1 MRKKDYIA
9 DLTKYVNMLHE
20 ASFFNYDFMKKQ
32 AIHQINNNFP
42 DIAKEVLGEWR
53 KRYPDDGYVSHKF
66 NGHFVEWMPM
76 RANSDVDLYLYVIN
90 NRINQYYNWSVSP
103 TAVHK
108 LFFQSQSLPPHY
120 VLYAADDKQ
129 LTVSDFL
136 SVLSYGKKFAE
147 ANFGVNSTKVS
158 EYVLATRT
166 VHLAIKHQEVDNPIN
181 KTLHTINDVLVTCAR
196 DLHRNKSGKRF
207 FAGISSLV
215 DLTIDF
221 LVNGS

>member
-1 MRKKDYIA
+1 MRKKDYID

-32 AIHQINNNFP
+32 TIHQINNNFP

-53 KRYPDDGYVSHKF
+53 KRYPDGGVVSHKYHS
-66 NGHFVEWMPM
+66 HFFDWMPIKV
-76 RANSDVDLYLYVIN
+76 NSDIDLYLYVIN
-90 NRINQYYNWSVSP
+90 NRINQYYNWSVAS

-120 VLYAADDKQ
+120 VLYAEDDKK

-147 ANFGVNSTKVS
+147 AFFGINSIKVS

-166 VHLAIKHQEVDNPIN
+166 VHLAINHQEVVYPIN
-181 KTLHTINDVLVTCAR
+181 KTLHTINDVLIAYAKY
-196 DLHRNKSGKRF
+196 LQRNKGEKRNL
-207 FAGISSLV
+207 AGVSSLV

-221 LVNGS
+221 LVKG

>member
-1 MRKKDYIA
+1 MSEKDYID

-20 ASFFNYDFMKKQ
+20 ASFFNYEFMKKQ

-53 KRYPDDGYVSHKF
+53 KRYPDGGAVTHKYHNRF
-66 NGHFVEWMPM
+66 FDWMPI
-76 RANSDVDLYLYVIN
+76 RITSDIDLYLYVIN
-90 NRINQYYNWSVSP
+90 NRINQYYNWAVAS

-120 VLYAADDKQ
+120 VLYEEDDRK

-136 SVLSYGKKFAE
+136 SVLSHGKKFAE
-147 ANFGVNSTKVS
+147 TFFGIDSTKVN
-158 EYVLATRT
+158 EYVLAIRT
-166 VHLAIKHQEVDNPIN
+166 VHLAINHQEVNYPIN
-181 KTLHTINDVLVTCAR
+181 KTLHTINDVLVSFAQ
-196 DLHRNKSGKRF
+196 DLQRNKDEKRTLG
-207 FAGISSLV
+207 AISSLV

-221 LVNGS
+221 LVER

>member
-1 MRKKDYIA
+1 MSEKDYID

-20 ASFFNYDFMKKQ
+20 ASFFNYEFMKKQ

-53 KRYPDDGYVSHKF
+53 KRYPDGGAVSHKYH
-66 NGHFVEWMPM
+66 NHFFDWMPI
-76 RANSDVDLYLYVIN
+76 RVTSDIDLYLYVIN
-90 NRINQYYNWSVSP
+90 NRINQYYNWAVAS

-108 LFFQSQSLPPHY
+108 LFFQSQSLPPYY
-120 VLYAADDKQ
+120 VLYAEDDKK

-136 SVLSYGKKFAE
+136 SVLSHGKKFAE
-147 ANFGVNSTKVS
+147 TFFGIDSTKVN

-166 VHLAIKHQEVDNPIN
+166 VHLAINHQEVNYPIN
-181 KTLHTINDVLVTCAR
+181 KTLHTINDVLVSFAQ
-196 DLHRNKSGKRF
+196 DLQRNKDEKRTLG
-207 FAGISSLV
+207 AISSLV

-221 LVNGS
+221 LVER